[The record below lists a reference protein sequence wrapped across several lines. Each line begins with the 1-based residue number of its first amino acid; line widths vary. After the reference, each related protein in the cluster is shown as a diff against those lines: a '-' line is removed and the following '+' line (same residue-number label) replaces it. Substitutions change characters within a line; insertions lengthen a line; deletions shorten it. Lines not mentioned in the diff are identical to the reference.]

1 MRTTAASP
9 LSIPDRAQPLRPA
22 PAPDGEAERL
32 IADRLGAEPAHRAP
46 ESGRGV
52 LVWGSSPGFLGI
64 AEDVARAARMSLRTA
79 DAEHPPLC
87 GPEDVLLVQADD
99 VPGLNELLTGPAA
112 PPEPRRPAVIA
123 GISGGA
129 DPWAAAHRIGA
140 VWRQPDVVLLPQGR
154 AWLADHLAQE
164 GATEP
169 GHPRIGV
176 LGASGGIGASAL
188 SLWLAARLRE
198 DGREPVV
205 VDAVAASIGLDSCLS
220 ARSLDGLRWQQLE
233 ALPRR
238 PEPTRL
244 LASLP
249 APQGIPV
256 LTADPAH
263 PGFGTRPDAGRW
275 SVVDAL
281 GTVALPVIDLGSAA
295 AMVPPGGLETQWVS
309 RCSVLVLLV
318 PFTLRGICQ
327 AQSAMRRWA
336 PVLPIVPVG
345 AGPRVCDV
353 SDAEVAEI
361 LGAPLAAVLPHV
373 PAVYAAYDDGALL
386 EVSRR
391 RGLRRPVAA
400 VADAALAAAEAP
412 GGSEAGPVL
421 VRRSLEVGA

>member
-1 MRTTAASP
+1 
-9 LSIPDRAQPLRPA
+9 LR
-22 PAPDGEAERL
+22 
-32 IADRLGAEPAHRAP
+32 
-46 ESGRGV
+46 
-52 LVWGSSPGFLGI
+52 
-64 AEDVARAARMSLRTA
+64 
-79 DAEHPPLC
+79 
-87 GPEDVLLVQADD
+87 
-99 VPGLNELLTGPAA
+99 
-112 PPEPRRPAVIA
+112 
-123 GISGGA
+123 
-129 DPWAAAHRIGA
+129 
-140 VWRQPDVVLLPQGR
+140 
-154 AWLADHLAQE
+154 
-164 GATEP
+164 
-169 GHPRIGV
+169 
-176 LGASGGIGASAL
+176 
-188 SLWLAARLRE
+188 
-198 DGREPVV
+198 
-205 VDAVAASIGLDSCLS
+205 DS
-220 ARSLDGLRWQQLE
+220 
-233 ALPRR
+233 
-238 PEPTRL
+238 
-244 LASLP
+244 
-249 APQGIPV
+249 
-256 LTADPAH
+256 